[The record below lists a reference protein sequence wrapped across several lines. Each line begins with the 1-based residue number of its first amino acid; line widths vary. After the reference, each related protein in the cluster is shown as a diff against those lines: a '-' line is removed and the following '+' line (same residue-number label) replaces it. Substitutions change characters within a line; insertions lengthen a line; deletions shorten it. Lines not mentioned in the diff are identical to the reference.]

1 MPMKMQFITELFVK
15 LQADK
20 KKFFN
25 LIFLLI
31 VIFYA
36 KRSISNVSQ
45 TTRWEIIQMKI
56 LLSKHEKM
64 SFFPVN
70 LLTTAGLYIVILL
83 IIQD

>member
-1 MPMKMQFITELFVK
+1 MQFITELFVK